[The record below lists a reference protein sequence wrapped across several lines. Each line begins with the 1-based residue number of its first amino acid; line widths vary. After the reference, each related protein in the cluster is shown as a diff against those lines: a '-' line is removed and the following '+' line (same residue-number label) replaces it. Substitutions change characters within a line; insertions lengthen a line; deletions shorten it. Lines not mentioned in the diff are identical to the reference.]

1 MSYDLSFMNDW
12 DFIGDVGS
20 GSGGGLDYMNGTP
33 SASSNLPSYDWEA
46 ETPRLGT
53 GVTALDTSNVSMADQ
68 ERIAE
73 MQANAAEARGFD
85 GFGVIPTAESQASGL
100 ASVLKSLGIDLG
112 GMSDKSKDRLT
123 SGAITAG
130 GLLLKSIADQSLAR
144 RQVQAAKDIKAQDN
158 QYQIDAEKRLAER
171 AKWAS
176 TAKEDWGFSKTGL
189 LDAAM
194 RQQRSK

>member
-1 MSYDLSFMNDW
+1 MSYDLSFMSDW

-33 SASSNLPSYDWEA
+33 STSSNLSSYDWEA

-53 GVTALDTSNVSMADQ
+53 GVTALDTSDVSMDDQ
-68 ERIAE
+68 ARIAE
-73 MQANAAEARGFD
+73 IQANAAEARGYD
-85 GFGVIPTAESQASGL
+85 GFGVIPTAADSQSSGL
-100 ASVLKSLGIDLG
+100 ASVLKSLGIDITD
-112 GMSDKSKDRLT
+112 SKIKDRLAG
-123 SGAITAG
+123 GAITAG
-130 GLLLKSIADQSLAR
+130 GLLLKSIGDQALAR
-144 RQVQAAKDIKAQDN
+144 RQIQAAKDIKAQDN